1 MSLAFSILASLIP
14 FASRM
19 AYETYE
25 PVIGLEVHVQLQT
38 ESKIFSSDAAA
49 FGAEPNSQV
58 DPVSL
63 GHPGTLPVLNERA
76 VEYALRLG
84 LATNCSIAPRSV
96 FARKHYF
103 YPDLPKGYQISQ
115 YDTPICYD
123 GYLEIFPEEDAD
135 ETLRT
140 VSKRIGLTRI
150 HMEEDAGKSLHQ
162 DEGATRLDF
171 NRCGVPL
178 LEMVTEPDLRTPREA
193 YLFLK
198 RLRQLV
204 RYLGI
209 SDGNMEEGSLR
220 CDANVSVRS
229 RGREQLG
236 TRTELKNMNS
246 MSHVEKALDYE
257 ITRQTAALERG
268 DAVEQQTL
276 LWDPDAGVTRPM
288 RSKEE
293 AHDYRYLPDPDLVEV
308 EIDDETIEDVRAN
321 LPELPRARRRRFVE
335 EVGLPPYDARV
346 LTEEREVADYFEAAL
361 DQLYKRT
368 KGGDTDAQAKLV
380 SNLVMTEVMRVLNE
394 QSISVEE
401 LPVNPERLAQL
412 AFLRV
417 QDKVSSNG
425 VQEVFE
431 VMMEETEKSAG
442 KIADERDLIQV
453 TDPDAIT
460 PVVEDVIDDHPDQVQ
475 TYLDGKE
482 GLLGFFIGQVMQRFD
497 GSPDPEL
504 VRELLR
510 ERLNA
515 QREAVDE

>member
-1 MSLAFSILASLIP
+1 MP
-14 FASRM
+14 
-19 AYETYE
+19 YESYE

-38 ESKIFSSDAAA
+38 DSKIFSPDATA
-49 FGAEPNSQV
+49 FGGDPNTQV

-63 GHPGTLPVLNERA
+63 GHPGTLPVLNRT
-76 VEYALRLG
+76 VVKYALRLG
-84 LATNCSIAPRSV
+84 LATHCSIAERSV

-115 YDTPICYD
+115 YDAPICYD
-123 GYLEIFPEEDAD
+123 GYVEIYPGEDEDAD
-135 ETLRT
+135 AVPDRPDA
-140 VSKRIGLTRI
+140 KRIGLTRI
-150 HMEEDAGKSLHQ
+150 HLEEDAGKSIH
-162 DEGATRLDF
+162 DDGGSTRLDF

-178 LEMVTEPDLRTPREA
+178 LEMVTEPDLRSPREA
-193 YLFLK
+193 YLFLS

-204 RYLGI
+204 RYLGV

-220 CDANVSVRS
+220 CDANVSVRP
-229 RGREQLG
+229 RGQDAFG

-246 MSHVEKALDYE
+246 MRHVEQALDYE
-257 ITRQTAALERG
+257 ITRQIAARERG
-268 DAVEQQTL
+268 EDVTQQTL
-276 LWDPDAGVTRPM
+276 LWDPDAGTTRPM

-293 AHDYRYLPDPDLVEV
+293 AHDYRYMPDPDLVEV
-308 EIDDETIEDVRAN
+308 EIDEAMIEDVRAA
-321 LPELPRARRRRFVE
+321 LPELPRARRERFVE

-346 LTEEREVADYFEAAL
+346 LTEERAVADYFEAAL
-361 DQLYKRT
+361 EQLYKRT

-394 QSISVEE
+394 EDIAIDEF
-401 LPVNPERLAQL
+401 PIGPERLAQL

-425 VQEVFE
+425 AQEVFE
-431 VMMEETEKSAG
+431 IMLDEPEKSAG
-442 KIADERDLIQV
+442 KIADEEDLIQV
-453 TDPDAIT
+453 SDPSAVE
-460 PVVEDVIDDHPDQVQ
+460 PVVEDVIDDHPDQVE

-504 VRELLR
+504 VREMLR
-510 ERLNA
+510 EKL
-515 QREAVDE
+515 EARKQAVEE

>member
-1 MSLAFSILASLIP
+1 
-14 FASRM
+14 M
-19 AYETYE
+19 AYERYE

-38 ESKIFSSDAAA
+38 NAKIFSPDAAA
-49 FGAEPNSQV
+49 FGAAPNTQV
-58 DPVSL
+58 DPISL
-63 GHPGTLPVLNERA
+63 GHPGTLPVLNET
-76 VEYALRLG
+76 VVKHALRLG
-84 LATNCSIAPRSV
+84 VATHCSIADRSA

-123 GYLEIFPEEDAD
+123 GHLDIFPGEDEEDVPASGPD
-135 ETLRT
+135 SRR
-140 VSKRIGLTRI
+140 VGLTRI
-150 HMEEDAGKSLHQ
+150 HMEEDAGKSMH
-162 DEGATRLDF
+162 DPAGHTTRLDY

-178 LEMVTEPDLRTPREA
+178 LEMVTEPDLRSPREA
-193 YLFLK
+193 SLFLQ

-220 CDANVSVRS
+220 CDANVSVRPQ
-229 RGREQLG
+229 GREAFG

-246 MSHVEKALDYE
+246 MRHVEQALDYE
-257 ITRQTAALERG
+257 ITRQIAAEERG
-268 DAVEQQTL
+268 ESITQQTL
-276 LWDPDAGVTRPM
+276 LWDADAGTTRPM

-293 AHDYRYLPDPDLVEV
+293 AHDYRYMPDPDLVEV
-308 EIDDETIEDVRAN
+308 DVDDEMIEDVRAA

-346 LTEEREVADYFEAAL
+346 LTEERAVADYFEAAL

-394 QSISVEE
+394 RSISIDEM
-401 LPVNPERLAQL
+401 PVGPERLAQL

-417 QDKVSSNG
+417 QDKLSSNG
-425 VQEVFE
+425 AQEVFE
-431 VMMEETEKSAG
+431 AMLAAPNESAG

-453 TDPDAIT
+453 SDPSSIA
-460 PVVEDVIDDHPDQVQ
+460 PVVEAVLDDHPDKVE
-475 TYLDGKE
+475 TYLGGKE

-504 VRELLR
+504 VRKMLR
-510 ERLNA
+510 EKL
-515 QREAVDE
+515 EARHEPMED

>member
-1 MSLAFSILASLIP
+1 
-14 FASRM
+14 M

-38 ESKIFSSDAAA
+38 ESKIFSTDAAA
-49 FGAEPNSQV
+49 FGAEPNTQV

-63 GHPGTLPVLNERA
+63 GHPGTLPVLNEK
-76 VEYALRLG
+76 VVQYALRLG
-84 LATNCSIAPRSV
+84 LATNCSISPRSV

-123 GYLEIFPEEDAD
+123 GYVEIYPDQDDDTDEAPAVAD
-135 ETLRT
+135 
-140 VSKRIGLTRI
+140 SKRVGLTRI
-150 HMEEDAGKSLHQ
+150 HMEEDAGKSIHQ
-162 DEGATRLDF
+162 EEGPTRLDF

-220 CDANVSVRS
+220 CDANVSVRP
-229 RGREQLG
+229 RGRDEFG

-246 MSHVEKALDYE
+246 MSHVEQALDYE
-257 ITRQTAALERG
+257 ITRQIAALERG
-268 DAVEQQTL
+268 ESVQQQTL
-276 LWDPDAGVTRPM
+276 LWDPDAGTTHPM

-293 AHDYRYLPDPDLVEV
+293 AHDYRYMPDPDLVEV
-308 EIDDETIEDVRAN
+308 EIDDEMIATVRAA
-321 LPELPRARRRRFVE
+321 LPELPRVRRRRFVE
-335 EVGLPPYDARV
+335 EVGLPHYDARV

-361 DQLYKRT
+361 EHLYKRT

-394 QSISVEE
+394 QSIRIDE
-401 LPVNPERLAQL
+401 LPVGPERLAQL

-425 VQEVFE
+425 AQEIFE
-431 VMMEETEKSAG
+431 VMLEETEKSAG

-453 TDPDAIT
+453 SDPDAID
-460 PVVEDVIDDHPDQVQ
+460 PVVEAVIDDHPDQVQ

-482 GLLGFFIGQVMQRFD
+482 GLVGFFIGQVMQRFD

-504 VRELLR
+504 VRRMLR
-510 ERLNA
+510 DKLENR
-515 QREAVDE
+515 REAVEE

>member
-1 MSLAFSILASLIP
+1 
-14 FASRM
+14 M

-38 ESKIFSSDAAA
+38 ESKIFSPDAAA
-49 FGAEPNSQV
+49 FGGAPNSHV

-76 VEYALRLG
+76 VTHAIRLG
-84 LATNCSIAPRSV
+84 LATHCSIADRSV

-115 YDTPICYD
+115 YDTPVCSN
-123 GYLEIFPEEDAD
+123 GYLEIYPDEDEAAEEAD
-135 ETLRT
+135 PSDSD
-140 VSKRIGLTRI
+140 SKRIGLTRI
-150 HMEEDAGKSLHQ
+150 HLEEDAGKSIH
-162 DEGATRLDF
+162 DAEAGHTRVDF

-193 YLFLK
+193 YLFLT

-220 CDANVSVRS
+220 CDANVSVRP
-229 RGREQLG
+229 RGRTRFG

-246 MSHVEKALDYE
+246 MRHVERALDYE
-257 ITRQTAALERG
+257 ITRQIAALERG
-268 DAVEQQTL
+268 DGVTQQTL
-276 LWDPDAGVTRPM
+276 LWDPDAGTTRPM

-293 AHDYRYLPDPDLVEV
+293 AHDYRYMPDPDLVEI
-308 EIDDETIEDVRAN
+308 EIDDEMIDGVRAD
-321 LPELPRARRRRFVE
+321 LPELPRERRHRFMTD
-335 EVGLPPYDARV
+335 VGLPAYDAQV
-346 LTEEREVADYFEAAL
+346 LTEERAVADYFEEAL

-380 SNLVMTEVMRVLNE
+380 SNLVMSEVMRVRNE
-394 QSISVEE
+394 RAIDMDD
-401 LPVNPERLAQL
+401 LPVDPERLAQL

-425 VQEVFE
+425 AQEVFE
-431 VMMEETEKSAG
+431 AMLDETDKSAG
-442 KIADERDLIQV
+442 RIADERDLIQV
-453 TDPDAIT
+453 SDPNVIE
-460 PVVEDVIDDHPDQVQ
+460 PVVEDVLDANPDQVA

-482 GLLGFFIGQVMQRFD
+482 GLFGFFIGQVRRQFD
-497 GSPDPEL
+497 GSPDPE
-504 VRELLR
+504 VIQDVLR
-510 ERLNA
+510 EKLDARRQA
-515 QREAVDE
+515 PAE

>member
-1 MSLAFSILASLIP
+1 
-14 FASRM
+14 M

-38 ESKIFSSDAAA
+38 DAKIFSPDATA
-49 FGAEPNSQV
+49 FGADPNSQV

-63 GHPGTLPVLNERA
+63 GHPGTLPVLNEKVVA
-76 VEYALRLG
+76 YALRLG
-84 LATNCSIAPRSV
+84 LATHCSIADRSV

-123 GYLEIFPEEDAD
+123 GFVEIYPEEEEDANPA
-135 ETLRT
+135 EAA
-140 VSKRIGLTRI
+140 SKRVGLTRI
-150 HMEEDAGKSLHQ
+150 HMEEDAGKSIHDADQ
-162 DEGATRLDF
+162 TRLDF

-178 LEMVTEPDLRTPREA
+178 LEMVTEPDLRSPREA
-193 YLFLK
+193 YLFLN

-220 CDANVSVRS
+220 CDANVSVRP
-229 RGREQLG
+229 RGREQFG

-246 MSHVEKALDYE
+246 MRHVEQALDYE
-257 ITRQTAALERG
+257 IARQTAALEKG
-268 DAVEQQTL
+268 QSVTQQTL
-276 LWDPDAGVTRPM
+276 LWDPDAGTTRPM

-293 AHDYRYLPDPDLVEV
+293 AHDYRYMPDPDLVEV
-308 EIDDETIEDVRAN
+308 VVDDEQIEAVRAD
-321 LPELPRARRRRFVE
+321 LPELPRERRRRFIE

-346 LTEEREVADYFEAAL
+346 LTEERPVADYFEAAL
-361 DQLYKRT
+361 DQLFKRT

-380 SNLVMTEVMRVLNE
+380 SNLVMSEVLRVLNE
-394 QSISVEE
+394 RSIAVDD
-401 LPVNPERLAQL
+401 LPVEPERLAQL

-425 VQEVFE
+425 AQEIFE
-431 VMMEETEKSAG
+431 AMMEQREASAG

-453 TDPDAIT
+453 SDRGAIV
-460 PVVEDVIDDHPDQVQ
+460 PVVEEVLDDNPEQVE
-475 TYLDGKE
+475 TYLDGKD

-504 VRELLR
+504 VRTLVR
-510 ERLNA
+510 ETLEAR
-515 QREAVDE
+515 REAVEE

>member
-1 MSLAFSILASLIP
+1 
-14 FASRM
+14 M
-19 AYETYE
+19 AYDTYE
-25 PVIGLEVHVQLQT
+25 PVIGLEVHVQLET
-38 ESKIFSSDAAA
+38 ESKIFSTDAAA

-63 GHPGTLPVLNERA
+63 GHPGTLPVLNEKV

-123 GYLEIFPEEDAD
+123 GYLEIYPEEDRED
-135 ETLRT
+135 DDVLGTT
-140 VSKRIGLTRI
+140 SKRVGLTRI
-150 HMEEDAGKSLHQ
+150 HMEEDAGKSIHQ

-220 CDANVSVRS
+220 CDANVSVRP
-229 RGREQLG
+229 RGREQFG

-257 ITRQTAALERG
+257 ITRQIAALEKG
-268 DAVEQQTL
+268 NAVEQKTL
-276 LWDPDAGVTRPM
+276 LWDPDAGTTRPM

-293 AHDYRYLPDPDLVEV
+293 AHDYRYMPDPDLVEV
-308 EIDDETIEDVRAN
+308 EVDDEMIDQVRAN
-321 LPELPRARRRRFVE
+321 LPELPRVRRRRFVQ
-335 EVGLPPYDARV
+335 EVGLPAYDARV

-361 DQLYKRT
+361 EHLYKRT

-394 QSISVEE
+394 ESITIDE
-401 LPVNPERLAQL
+401 LPVDPERLAQL

-417 QDKVSSNG
+417 QEKVSSNG
-425 VQEVFE
+425 AQEVFE
-431 VMMEETEKSAG
+431 IMLDETDKSAG

-453 TDPDAIT
+453 TDPDAIA
-460 PVVEDVIDDHPDQVQ
+460 PVIDEVIDDNPDQVQ
-475 TYLDGKE
+475 TYLDGKD

-504 VRELLR
+504 VREMLR
-510 ERLNA
+510 EKLDA
-515 QREAVDE
+515 QREAVEE

>member
-1 MSLAFSILASLIP
+1 
-14 FASRM
+14 M

-38 ESKIFSSDAAA
+38 DSKIFSPDAAS
-49 FGAEPNSQV
+49 FGGAPNSKV

-63 GHPGTLPVLNERA
+63 GHPGTLPVLNRA
-76 VEYALRLG
+76 VVEHALRLG
-84 LATNCSIAPRSV
+84 LATHCSIAPRSV

-123 GYLEIFPEEDAD
+123 GYVQIYPGEDEGETDEVDPEADA
-135 ETLRT
+135 R
-140 VSKRIGLTRI
+140 RIGLTRI
-150 HMEEDAGKSLHQ
+150 HMEEDAGKSIH
-162 DEGATRLDF
+162 DDGGRTRLDF

-178 LEMVTEPDLRTPREA
+178 LELVTEPDLRTPREA

-220 CDANVSVRS
+220 CDANVSVRP
-229 RGREQLG
+229 RGREAFG

-246 MSHVEKALDYE
+246 MSHVEQALEYE
-257 ITRQTAALERG
+257 ISRQIAARERG
-268 DAVEQQTL
+268 DEVVQQTL
-276 LWDPDAGVTRPM
+276 LWDPDAGTTRPM

-293 AHDYRYLPDPDLVEV
+293 AHDYRYVPDPDLVEV
-308 EIDDETIEDVRAN
+308 EIGDEMIEDVKAA

-346 LTEEREVADYFEAAL
+346 LTEERAVADYFEATL
-361 DQLYKRT
+361 EQLYKRT

-380 SNLVMTEVMRVLNE
+380 SNLVMTDVMRVLNE
-394 QSISVEE
+394 KSISIDEMPVE
-401 LPVNPERLAQL
+401 PERLAQL

-417 QDKVSSNG
+417 EDKVSSNG
-425 VQEVFE
+425 AQEVFE
-431 VMMEETEKSAG
+431 VMMEAPDASAG

-453 TDPDAIT
+453 SDPGELE
-460 PVVEDVIDDHPDQVQ
+460 PVVEAVLDDHPDQVG

-504 VRELLR
+504 VRKMLR
-510 ERLNA
+510 EKLQARSETA
-515 QREAVDE
+515 QE

>member
-1 MSLAFSILASLIP
+1 MS
-14 FASRM
+14 
-19 AYETYE
+19 YETYE

-38 ESKIFSSDAAA
+38 DSKIFSTDATA

-63 GHPGTLPVLNERA
+63 GHPGTLPVLNEKV

-123 GYLEIFPEEDAD
+123 GYVEVYPEEHEEEEQKPAD
-135 ETLRT
+135 SA
-140 VSKRIGLTRI
+140 SKRIGLTRI
-150 HMEEDAGKSLHQ
+150 HLEEDAGKSIHQ
-162 DEGATRLDF
+162 ENGPTRLDF

-204 RYLGI
+204 RYLDI

-220 CDANVSVRS
+220 CDANISVRP
-229 RGREQLG
+229 RGRQQFG

-257 ITRQTAALERG
+257 ITRQIAELEQG
-268 DAVEQQTL
+268 GTVEQQTL
-276 LWDPDAGVTRPM
+276 LWDSDAGTTHPM

-293 AHDYRYLPDPDLVEV
+293 AHDYRYMPDPDLVEV
-308 EIDDETIEDVRAN
+308 EVDDEMIEDVRAN
-321 LPELPRARRRRFVE
+321 LPELPRLRRQRFVE

-346 LTEEREVADYFEAAL
+346 LTEDRTVADYFEEAL
-361 DQLYKRT
+361 DELYKRT

-380 SNLVMTEVMRVLNE
+380 SNLVMTDVMRVRNE
-394 QSISVEE
+394 RSLSMDE
-401 LPVNPERLAQL
+401 LPVDPERLAQL

-417 QDKVSSNG
+417 QEKVSSNG
-425 VQEVFE
+425 AQEVFE
-431 VMMEETEKSAG
+431 AMLQETDKSAG

-453 TDPDAIT
+453 TDPDAIA
-460 PVVEDVIDDHPDQVQ
+460 PVAESVVEDHPDKVK
-475 TYLDGKE
+475 TYLGGKE

-504 VRELLR
+504 VRKLLR
-510 ERLNA
+510 EKLDA
-515 QREAVDE
+515 HREVVEE